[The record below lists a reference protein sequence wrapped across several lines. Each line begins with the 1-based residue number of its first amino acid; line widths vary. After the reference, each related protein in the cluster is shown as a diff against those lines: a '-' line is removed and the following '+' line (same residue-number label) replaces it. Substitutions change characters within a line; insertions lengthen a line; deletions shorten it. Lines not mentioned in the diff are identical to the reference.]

1 MEQDI
6 EKQSKKYELSF
17 LSKEEGGKEI
27 LLQWISR
34 FGGEIVLEG
43 PVESIVLS
51 YPIEKQTSANF
62 GFVHFNMA
70 PDQAAELSKEL
81 KTAGIFLRFLVI
93 TPPSVKTNK
102 PRVSSSKNRP
112 AEAAPAVVIERK
124 SASDTLSNEDLE
136 KKIEEIL
143 QQQ

>member
-1 MEQDI
+1 MEQDT

-17 LSKEEGGKEI
+17 LSKEEGGKEV
-27 LLQWISR
+27 LLQWINR
-34 FGGEIVLEG
+34 FGGEVVLEG
-43 PVESIVLS
+43 PVENIVLS

-102 PRVSSSKNRP
+102 PRASSSKSGP
-112 AEAAPAVVIERK
+112 AEALPVVSAERK
-124 SASDTLSNEDLE
+124 PVSDTLSNEDLE